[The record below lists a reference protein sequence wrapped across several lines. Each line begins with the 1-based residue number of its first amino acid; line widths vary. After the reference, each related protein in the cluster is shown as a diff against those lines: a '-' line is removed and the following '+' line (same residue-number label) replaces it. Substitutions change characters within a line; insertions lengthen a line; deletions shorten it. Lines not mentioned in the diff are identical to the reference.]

1 MSASVTTSYN
11 HCILAFGGEDA
22 VSYSILHHLL
32 LTLSNLLLPYYPRK
46 ALPLTAQSESLS
58 HTQSTTSA
66 STFSSYAI
74 KLLQKAQEVLDT
86 EFPAMSVNDYQLT
99 AKVLTVLRVHIP
111 TLKSVQLRLWG

>member
-1 MSASVTTSYN
+1 M
-11 HCILAFGGEDA
+11 
-22 VSYSILHHLL
+22 
-32 LTLSNLLLPYYPRK
+32 
-46 ALPLTAQSESLS
+46 S

-74 KLLQKAQEVLDT
+74 KLLQKAQE
-86 EFPAMSVNDYQLT
+86 EKMAAMSVNDYQLT